1 MNAAPVVDL
10 HCHWL
15 PGLDDGA
22 VDIDETVQL
31 LRQLHGSDVRI
42 VVATPHLFAPN
53 LGPTSADQ
61 IRECFKATTH
71 ELEALSKLADT
82 AFLSDLQLEIGAE
95 CHVSA
100 AFLEALESDQVLPLG
115 EGRHLLLEFPHLLSL
130 HQIRNAIRRVTD
142 AGYDALLAHVERIA
156 ALHRDPGALEPL
168 VKDGAVAQL
177 NGGSLVGEFGP
188 ALKRASRALLKTGH
202 VQVISSDAHRPET
215 RPPRWDAV
223 LKFLERRYGTERTVA
238 WTSTHPAALLAK
250 R

>member
-22 VDIDETVQL
+22 ADLDETVEL
-31 LRQLHGSDVRI
+31 LRQLHASGVRV

-61 IRECFKATTH
+61 IRESYEATTR
-71 ELEALSKLADT
+71 EIAVLAERNDT
-82 AFLSDLQLEIGAE
+82 AFLADLRLVVGAE

-100 AFLEALESDQVLPLG
+100 AFLEALETDEVLPLG
-115 EGRHLLLEFPHLLSL
+115 EGRHLLLEFPHMLSL
-130 HQIRNAIRRVTD
+130 HQVRNAIRRVTD

-156 ALHRDPGALEPL
+156 ALHRDPRALQSL
-168 VKDGAVAQL
+168 VEGGAVAQI
-177 NGGSLVGEFGP
+177 NGGSLVGEFGGV
-188 ALKRASRALLKTGH
+188 LKRASRTLLKTGH
-202 VQVISSDAHRPET
+202 VEVISSDAHRPEA
-215 RPPRWDAV
+215 RPPRWDEV
-223 LKFLERRYGTERTVA
+223 LKFLHRRYGAERTAA
-238 WTSTHPAALLAK
+238 WTSTRPAALLAK